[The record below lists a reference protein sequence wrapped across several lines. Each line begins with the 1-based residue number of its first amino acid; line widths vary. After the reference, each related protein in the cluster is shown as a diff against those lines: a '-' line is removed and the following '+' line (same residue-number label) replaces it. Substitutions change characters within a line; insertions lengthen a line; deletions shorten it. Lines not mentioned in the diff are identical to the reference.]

1 MFKYLFITTFILI
14 NIYSQ
19 QDWNSN
25 NTIVFMHM
33 EWLLLAC
40 IRGLVWVY
48 VELSPCH
55 TTYKKNIYKKIT
67 CSQKNIFKNQTYK
80 RYKH

>member
-33 EWLLLAC
+33 EWRLLAC
-40 IRGLVWVY
+40 IRELVWVY

-55 TTYKKNIYKKIT
+55 TTYKKYLQENNMFTGKYI
-67 CSQKNIFKNQTYK
+67 
-80 RYKH
+80 